1 MGQIPLQGIS
11 HEAFGLLSE
20 SFQGLYQRQPL
31 EGWQGEEKFSMQVL
45 SEFFGIRNDLQ
56 GIVVRHLRCMHTFQ
70 QLALKNLAAA
80 GALGINL
87 ATPPVEK
94 NTPLGEELTAQSRL
108 LVFIKSN
115 TRKKGP
121 PSQHI
126 PQRVQSS
133 DSASVE
139 IVEQDALGVE
149 SGCMVAPYLLFLLE
163 IGYQVAKFE
172 RAQHAPHRRHG

>member
-31 EGWQGEEKFSMQVL
+31 EGWQGEEKFSLQVL

-56 GIVVRHLRCMHTFQ
+56 GILVRHLRCMHTFQ

-94 NTPLGEELTAQSRL
+94 NAPLGEELTAQSRL

-115 TRKKGP
+115 ARKKGTIATHP
-121 PSQHI
+121 TTST
-126 PQRVQSS
+126 
-133 DSASVE
+133 E
-139 IVEQDALGVE
+139 L
-149 SGCMVAPYLLFLLE
+149 
-163 IGYQVAKFE
+163 
-172 RAQHAPHRRHG
+172 